1 MVVVMMVMVMMM
13 MVPAPSR
20 RYHDHARSIS
30 TPAVMMVMMMMVL
43 TDKELRHLRV
53 FIRGRGGRRFI
64 YRLQQGRGI
73 RNRLKQVRERI
84 RPQYLARGRIWGS
97 LSGIERPQRR
107 YRS

>member
-1 MVVVMMVMVMMM
+1 MMVVMMVMVMM
-13 MVPAPSR
+13 VIPAPSR
-20 RYHDHARSIS
+20 RYHDDARSIS
-30 TPAVMMVMMMMVL
+30 TPAVMVMMMMVVL
-43 TDKELRHLRV
+43 TDKELRYLRV
-53 FIRGRGGRRFI
+53 FVRGRGGRRFI

-84 RPQYLARGRIWGS
+84 RPQHLARGRTWRS